1 MCGSMV
7 LPQKN
12 TIVVYIV
19 MLVVTE
25 KSPAPT
31 QSLYQAIVLV

>member
-7 LPQKN
+7 LPQKKHYSS
-12 TIVVYIV
+12 I

-25 KSPAPT
+25 KIPAPT